1 MWDLIGLEKS
11 VAYGPHLYGYQA
23 EVGLSEQVSRVIGK
37 SVKCNIFLC
46 NIVLNIF

>member
-11 VAYGPHLYGYQA
+11 VAHGLHLYGHQA
-23 EVGLSEQVSRVIGK
+23 EVGLSEQVPRAIGK